1 MKVTDTIKIQPNQAS
16 EKPRSHPRGRLP
28 RRRGTAHPQAQD
40 PGLHAHPWKLP
51 GTVILRFTSAFM
63 TRLTIS

>member
-16 EKPRSHPRGRLP
+16 EKPCSHSRGAYP
-28 RRRGTAHPQAQD
+28 GDVTQPIPVAQD